1 MNNMKFVYSNICLTD
16 NPLFSCNK
24 WLNVDFYLSTIVL
37 SVLQTKKL
45 YKDNTIEFIGDKI
58 SIELFNKLNLP
69 FDVIKDDL
77 ESIKSYP
84 KDFWALGKI
93 KAYQLQTEKFIH
105 LDTDVILRKKLDDF
119 DNLLFQNKEENSLMN
134 SWFTNMYSNQI
145 KVINTNGYKVKSWGK
160 ANYAVNSGIY
170 GCKNLEFNVDY
181 TTQVFD
187 FIINNKN
194 LLLQQYNVKEYAI
207 VFEQYLFAC
216 LIEDRKIKTDYIS
229 NPFNTDDFIEK
240 GFLHIWGAKN
250 KIEWYEYIRNWII
263 KDYPFYYETIQKI
276 LKDNKLK

>member
-1 MNNMKFVYSNICLTD
+1 MKFVYSNICLTD
-16 NPLFSCNK
+16 NPLFSCNN

-37 SVLQTKKL
+37 SILQTKKL
-45 YKDNTIEFIGDKI
+45 YKDSTIEFIGDRA

-77 ESIKSYP
+77 ETIKSYP

-93 KAYQLQTEKFIH
+93 KAYQLQTENFIH

-119 DNLLFQNKEENSLMN
+119 DNLLFQNKEKDNVEKN
-134 SWFTNMYSNQI
+134 WFSDMYSKQLE
-145 KVINTNGYKVKSWGK
+145 VINNKGYKVKSWGK

-187 FIINNKN
+187 FINKNKN
-194 LLLQQYNVKEYAI
+194 LLLQQYNVKEYAV
-207 VFEQYLFAC
+207 VFEQYLFSS
-216 LIEDRKIKTDYIS
+216 LIEDRKIEE
-229 NPFNTDDFIEK
+229 IEK
-240 GFLHIWGAKN
+240 LNERLTKATN
-250 KIEWYEYIRNWII
+250 
-263 KDYPFYYETIQKI
+263 
-276 LKDNKLK
+276 LKLKALKNN

>member
-1 MNNMKFVYSNICLTD
+1 MKFVYSNICLTH
-16 NPLFSCNK
+16 NPLFSCNN

-45 YKDNTIEFIGDKI
+45 YKDSTIEFIGDRA

-77 ESIKSYP
+77 ETIKSYP

-93 KAYQLQTEKFIH
+93 KAYQLQPENFIH

-119 DNLLFQNKEENSLMN
+119 DNLLFQNKEENSLKN
-134 SWFTNMYSNQI
+134 NWFTDMYSKQLE
-145 KVINTNGYKVKSWGK
+145 VINNTGYKIKSWGK
-160 ANYAVNSGIY
+160 ADYAVNSGIY

>member
-1 MNNMKFVYSNICLTD
+1 MKFVYSNICLTN
-16 NPLFSCNK
+16 NPLLSCNK
-24 WLNVDFYLSTIVL
+24 WLSVDFYLSTIVL

-45 YKDNTIEFIGDKI
+45 YKDNTIEFIGDRA

-93 KAYQLQTEKFIH
+93 KAYQLQTENFIH
-105 LDTDVILRKKLDDF
+105 LDTDVILRKKLDYF
-119 DNLLFQNKEENSLMN
+119 DNLLFQNKEEDNVEHN
-134 SWFTNMYSNQI
+134 WFSDMYSKQLE
-145 KVINTNGYKVKSWGK
+145 VINNKGYKVKSWGK
-160 ANYAVNSGIY
+160 AKYAVNSGIY

-194 LLLQQYNVKEYAI
+194 LLVQQYNVKEYAI

-229 NPFNTDDFIEK
+229 NPFNVDDFIEK
-240 GFLHIWGAKN
+240 GFIHIWGAKN
-250 KIEWYEYIRNWII
+250 KTEWYDYIRNWII
-263 KDYPFYYETIQKI
+263 KDYPFYYEIIQKI
-276 LKDNKLK
+276 LKDNKLR

>member
-1 MNNMKFVYSNICLTD
+1 MKFVYSNICLTH
-16 NPLFSCNK
+16 NPLFSCNN

-45 YKDNTIEFIGDKI
+45 YKDSTIEFIGDRA

-77 ESIKSYP
+77 ETIKSYP

-93 KAYQLQTEKFIH
+93 KAYQLQTENFIH

-194 LLLQQYNVKEYAI
+194 LLLQQHNVKEYAI

-216 LIEDRKIKTDYIS
+216 LIEDRKIEE
-229 NPFNTDDFIEK
+229 IEK
-240 GFLHIWGAKN
+240 LNERLTKATN
-250 KIEWYEYIRNWII
+250 
-263 KDYPFYYETIQKI
+263 
-276 LKDNKLK
+276 LKLKALKNN